1 MADDQDAAAQWM
13 EDIDPRLLDLL
24 RTRVNTF
31 IKWDVVRF
39 FHANPHT
46 ADTADNLARYIGRD
60 VRVVEPELRQLTQ
73 AGVLEA
79 ETLADLRVYTLTA
92 DAGTASLIDSFVRAC
107 DDRQFRVKAIYHVI
121 RSLRREK
128 GQP

>member
-1 MADDQDAAAQWM
+1 MADDQDDAAQLM
-13 EDIDPRLLDLL
+13 DDIDPHLLDLL

-73 AGVLEA
+73 DRVLEA

-92 DAGTASLIDSFVRAC
+92 DAGTVSLIDSFVRAC
-107 DDRQFRVKAIYHVI
+107 DNRQFRVKAIYHII
-121 RSLRREK
+121 RSLRRERER
-128 GQP
+128 P

>member
-1 MADDQDAAAQWM
+1 MADDQDDAAQLM
-13 EDIDPRLLDLL
+13 DDMDPHLLDLL

-73 AGVLEA
+73 DRVLEA

-92 DAGTASLIDSFVRAC
+92 DASTVSLIDSFVRAC
-107 DDRQFRVKAIYHVI
+107 DNRQFRVKAIYHII
-121 RSLRREK
+121 RSLRRERER
-128 GQP
+128 P

>member
-60 VRVVEPELRQLTQ
+60 VRVVEPEL
-73 AGVLEA
+73 
-79 ETLADLRVYTLTA
+79 
-92 DAGTASLIDSFVRAC
+92 
-107 DDRQFRVKAIYHVI
+107 DRKSVV
-121 RSLRREK
+121 
-128 GQP
+128 